1 MSYTLNHYN
10 GQLITTVADGTIDAS
25 LDITLIGKNYAGYG
39 QSQNENFVYL
49 LENFANPVQ
58 PPRPVSGQIWYDS
71 GARKLKFY
79 DGSKF
84 RSTSGLEIGATA
96 PAGLT
101 VGDFWF
107 NTASNQLFAYTGTEY
122 ALIGP
127 QVVAGSGT
135 TQIQTGSLV
144 DSVGTTHPVI
154 KAVNNGKVAFTVSYD
169 DEYVI
174 DSTINPL
181 VGFTEIQ
188 PGITLPYTPA
198 TGITTGPHR
207 FWGTSTNAEKLGG
220 FPASNFV
227 QAGSAAFN
235 QSVNFSDDGY
245 TVGNPL
251 AKLRVFN
258 TGATVPTILNQVSDE
273 IVFQTTSGG
282 TQTPLRLK
290 GPHILPGAAG
300 TTDLGSNPIGGF
312 PFRNIYANY
321 VYSTAAKADTLLFNG
336 QYITPSTSATVN
348 SIAARDSAGNL
359 YANTFYGIAT
369 NATRADSLK
378 IGAAY
383 TTTSI
388 NADINTIAVRTAVG
402 DLYANIFHGVST
414 QSNTLKVGGS
424 FQSADTTATANT
436 VAARDSSGNLTANV
450 FNGVATNA
458 NLLKVNSNYFG
469 ASTSPYNDTIAV
481 RTPTGDLYANNFIG
495 NASNADAL
503 KVNGTTYR
511 TASTI
516 SSANTVAVRDGAGDL
531 YATMFRGTALAARYA
546 DLAEKYIA
554 DAEYEVGTV
563 VMIGGEKEI
572 TESRWGKRAIG
583 AVSGAPAYLMN
594 EGLEGG
600 TAVALKGRV
609 PVKVIGRIKK
619 GDELI
624 AADGGCA
631 SFAVPHASG
640 VFAIALESSDEAGV
654 KLVECLIL

>member
-49 LENFANPVQ
+49 LENFANSVQ

-84 RSTSGLEIGATA
+84 RSTSGLEIGSTA
-96 PAGLT
+96 PSGLT

-107 NTASNQLFAYTGTEY
+107 NTHSNQLFAYTGTEY

-144 DSVGTTHPVI
+144 DSAGATHPII
-154 KAVNNGKVAFTVSYD
+154 KAVNNGRVVFTTSYD

-198 TGITTGPHR
+198 TGVTTGPHR

-220 FPASNFV
+220 IPASNFV

-251 AKLRVFN
+251 AKLRVYN
-258 TGATVPTILNQVSDE
+258 SGATTPTIINQVSDE
-273 IVFQTTSGG
+273 IVFQTTSSG

-290 GPHILPGAAG
+290 GQHLLPGITG
-300 TTDLGSNPIGGF
+300 VSDIGSSLF
-312 PFRNIYANY
+312 SYKNIYAGY
-321 VYSTAAKADTLLFNG
+321 VYSTAARADTLLYSG
-336 QYITPSTSATVN
+336 QYITPSTTPTNN
-348 SIAARDSAGNL
+348 SIAARTNSGDL
-359 YANTFYGIAT
+359 YANTFHGVAT
-369 NATRADSLK
+369 DALRSDSLK
-378 IGAAY
+378 VGATY
-383 TTTSI
+383 NTTSI
-388 NADINTIAVRTAVG
+388 NADINSIAVRTAVG
-402 DLYANIFHGVST
+402 DLYANTFHGVAT
-414 QSNTLKVGGS
+414 QANTLKVGGS
-424 FQSADTTATANT
+424 FQAADTAASGNT
-436 VAARDSSGNLTANV
+436 IAARDSSGNLTANQ

-458 NLLKVNSNYFG
+458 NFLKVNNAYFG
-469 ASTSPYNDTIAV
+469 TSTSPYNDTIAV
-481 RTPTGDLYANNFIG
+481 RTPAGDLYANNFFGI
-495 NASNADAL
+495 ASS
-503 KVNGTTYR
+503 
-511 TASTI
+511 ASTLRVN
-516 SSANTVAVRDGAGDL
+516 SVNRTGSTVTAANTVAVRDSVGDL
-531 YATMFRGTALAARYA
+531 YANLFQGTAIAARYA
-546 DLAEKYIA
+546 DLAEKYLA
-554 DAEYEVGTV
+554 DADYEVGTV
-563 VMIGGEKEI
+563 VIIGGEKEI
-572 TESRWGKRAIG
+572 TASRWGKRAIG
-583 AVSGAPAYLMN
+583 AVSGHPAYLMN
-594 EGLEGG
+594 KDLEGG

-640 VFAIALESSDEAGV
+640 VFALALESSDDAGV